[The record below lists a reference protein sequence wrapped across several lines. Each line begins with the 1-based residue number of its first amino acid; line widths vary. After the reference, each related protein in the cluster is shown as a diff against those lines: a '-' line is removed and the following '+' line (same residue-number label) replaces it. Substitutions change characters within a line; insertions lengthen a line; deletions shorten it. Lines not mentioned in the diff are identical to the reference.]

1 MFIGGDVAAY
11 NPVTDQRE
19 INRLDALAVV
29 YHSYDGTGDL
39 TGLLTAIKNAGGTI
53 SDLEA
58 LSGHYQ
64 SDWRKAAA
72 SVGIP
77 AFADGGS
84 YRGGLALV
92 GEEGP
97 ELINF
102 SNPGQVYTAKQTAS
116 MLSGESSEVVA
127 ELKAVRGEIIM
138 LRAEVRADVSHNAKT
153 AKLLDRVIPDGNSI
167 QVTTA

>member
-1 MFIGGDVAAY
+1 VGLGTSIGY
-11 NPVTDQRE
+11 QPVTDE
-19 INRLDALAVV
+19 ATISRLDKLSSL
-29 YHSYDGTGDL
+29 YHSFDGTGDL
-39 TGLLTAIKNAGGTI
+39 AGLLNSIKAAGGTMY
-53 SDLEA
+53 DLEA
-58 LSGHYQ
+58 LSGYFYN
-64 SDWRKAAA
+64 DWVKAGM

-77 AFADGGS
+77 AFADGGN
-84 YRGGLALV
+84 YRGGVALV

-153 AKLLDRVIPDGNSI
+153 AKLLDRVIPEGDSV
-167 QVTTA
+167 QVTIS